1 MEKLIDFFWGLL
13 VCIPLLPFNDLIL
26 KCAEKDP
33 KKSLGIVT
41 IMMAINAIIVLGYGY
56 IMKPEESKIFIL
68 GLFVAILLVMFRKIK
83 KLIGQDK

>member
-26 KCAEKDP
+26 KWAKKDP
-33 KKSLGIVT
+33 QKSLAIVT
-41 IMMAINAIIVLGYGY
+41 FMMAINTIIVLVYGY